1 MWLWPIF
8 YGEPVPGP
16 NFLYT
21 TKKGTWIWVFP
32 PKCPLFSSKRAVSGG
47 GVYYAKIKVTRALS
61 CYFAAQKGSSWYVAA
76 WPQNCF
82 FPLVL
87 TDFPYPIPFFGA
99 NSWTFAN
106 FGAKS
111 CLTSTKLCQS
121 LQHEARPFVSCKN
134 NDADII
140 FSAATRALP
149 HQIALFWRENMEFCQ
164 VWRQILFFLKKKS
177 SDSTARGTIF
187 HMLQE
192 NWR

>member
-1 MWLWPIF
+1 MKSWRIGVGLTHVQTEKSPMWGKNGEYRRTTF
-8 YGEPVPGP
+8 Y
-16 NFLYT
+16 
-21 TKKGTWIWVFP
+21 FP
-32 PKCPLFSSKRAVSGG
+32 
-47 GVYYAKIKVTRALS
+47 
-61 CYFAAQKGSSWYVAA
+61 AQKGSSWYVAA
-76 WPQNCF
+76 WPQNCS
-82 FPLVL
+82 FPLFL

-99 NSWTFAN
+99 NSWTFAS

-121 LQHEARPFVSCKN
+121 LQHEARPVVSCKN

-164 VWRQILFFLKKKS
+164 VCRQILFLLKKKS

-192 NWR
+192 NWREHIF